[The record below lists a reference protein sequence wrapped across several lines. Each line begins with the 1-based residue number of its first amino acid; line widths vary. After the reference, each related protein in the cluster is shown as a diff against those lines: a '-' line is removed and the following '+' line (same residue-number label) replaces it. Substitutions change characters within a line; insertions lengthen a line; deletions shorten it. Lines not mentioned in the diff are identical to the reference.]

1 MYNPYMIG
9 KHVYLRHPTEE
20 DALGKWHEWFSD
32 EQTTKYL
39 VDRFWPNSKD
49 AQLEFLKSLSDRSR
63 LALSVVTKENDEHI
77 GVVSLSSINWVH
89 RYADVAI
96 FIGEKEYRKGV
107 YAIEAFSLI
116 LKVAFIRLNLK
127 TIKGGYVKSNESTHA
142 MIKIFKFSKVGEYKN
157 LLCIDGHYDDLV
169 TVMLDRETW
178 FRRNMSEKSKHMAE

>member
-20 DALGKWHEWFSD
+20 DARGRWHEWFSD

-39 VDRFWPNSKD
+39 VDRFWPNSID
-49 AQLEFLKSLSDRSR
+49 AQLDFMKSLSDRSR
-63 LALSVVTKENDEHI
+63 LVLSVITKEKDEHI
-77 GVVSLSSINWVH
+77 GVASLSCINWVH

-96 FIGEKEYRKGV
+96 VIGEEEYCRGA

-116 LKVAFIRLNLK
+116 LKIAFVRLNLR
-127 TIKGGYVKSNESTHA
+127 TVKSGYANSNEASRTIHRG
-142 MIKIFKFSKVGEYKN
+142 FKFTKVGQYKN

-169 TVMLDRETW
+169 FEMLDRETW
-178 FRRNMSEKSKHMAE
+178 LRRNMPENP

>member
-1 MYNPYMIG
+1 MYNAYMIG

-39 VDRFWPNSKD
+39 AERFWPNSKE
-49 AQLEFLKSLSDRSR
+49 AQLDFLKSLRDRSR
-63 LALSVVTKENDEHI
+63 LALSVVTNANDEHI

-96 FIGEKEYRKGV
+96 VVGEKQYHKGAYSV
-107 YAIEAFSLI
+107 EAFGLI
-116 LKVAFIRLNLK
+116 LKVAFLRLNLR
-127 TIKGGYVKSNESTHA
+127 TIKSGYASSNEASNAIHSV
-142 MIKIFKFSKVGEYKN
+142 FKFTEVGRYKN

-169 TVMLDRETW
+169 VSMLDQDTW
-178 FRRNMSEKSKHMAE
+178 LRRNKPGTL

>member
-32 EQTTKYL
+32 EQITKHL
-39 VDRFWPNSKD
+39 VDRFWPNTKE
-49 AQLEFLKSLSDRSR
+49 AQLEFLKSLGDRSR
-63 LALSVVTKENDEHI
+63 LALSVVTKEEDEHI

-96 FIGEKEYRKGV
+96 VVGEEEYCKGA

-116 LKVAFIRLNLK
+116 LRVAFIRLNLR
-127 TIKGGYVKSNESTHA
+127 TIKSGYANSNEASGSIHRV
-142 MIKIFKFSKVGEYKN
+142 FKFTKAGEYKN
-157 LLCIDGHYDDLV
+157 ILCIDGHYDDLV
-169 TVMLDRETW
+169 LEMLDRKTW
-178 FRRNMSEKSKHMAE
+178 LRRNMPEKL